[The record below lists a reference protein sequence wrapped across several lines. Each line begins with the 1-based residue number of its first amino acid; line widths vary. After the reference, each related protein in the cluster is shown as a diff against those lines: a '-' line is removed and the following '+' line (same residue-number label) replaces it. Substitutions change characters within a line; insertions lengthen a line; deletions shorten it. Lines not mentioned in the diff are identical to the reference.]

1 MSRGHPKWVGFI
13 PVAVVLAAGIVLVT
27 AQAPGQG
34 AMAPRFPIVRDWS
47 HRYLAYGNASFRAA
61 TLSQLQRDPRLA
73 AAWVQRNV
81 IGALASASAPGRQP
95 WRRNSLTLKRDWA
108 VSLGNVDTSTP
119 VPKEHF
125 PAMWGASFTNPDC
138 ANDFVVFGIRAGQ
151 ATGQANIVAFNNL
164 YLYTTCSAPVPQ
176 TMWAYYVGG
185 GGSDPDQVRTSP
197 VLSLDGKEVAFVEDR
212 DKGSGGAY
220 FHVLKWV
227 AGQGTIGSPATP
239 GSGGSSVRSVKY
251 SDSGNLRSSP
261 FVDYWNNVAFVGADD
276 GKLYAIGPVFNATSN
291 PAVLGFVEVGSVGA
305 HLTSPVM
312 DPNENR
318 IFISDG
324 SSLHSYLVSY
334 GTNSVTFS
342 DPKTYLISGDAEAIQ
357 DAALVDV
364 DRRRVFWFARKTFLT
379 ALAIET
385 DYSFTST
392 ATKTASIGQSSE
404 TTIRAGAFDDDHYSG
419 KGGQLHV
426 CGKASDSDQPRLY
439 TFGFFQSGNEWVWNN
454 STYYVNTIAT
464 TAGECSPLTTFK
476 SDKDRLFL
484 GFEGGVIQMWELPV
498 TSSADRA
505 DQSASGYNGGSAG
518 IIVDNRSS
526 TAEANNI
533 YFQTVLASSACAE
546 NGTNKVCAVKLTQS
560 GLQ

>member
-1 MSRGHPKWVGFI
+1 MSSGHAKWVGFI

-164 YLYTTCSAPVPQ
+164 YAGCSGTIPT

-185 GGSDPDQVRTSP
+185 GGATPDVVRTSP
-197 VLSLDGKEVAFVEDR
+197 VLSLDGKEVAFVENR
-212 DKGSGGAY
+212 DKGARAY
-220 FHVLKWV
+220 FHVLKW
-227 AGQGTIGSPATP
+227 APNQRTISDPATP
-239 GSGGSSVRSVKY
+239 GSDGSSVRSVQY
-251 SDSGNLRSSP
+251 SDSGNRRSSP
-261 FVDYWNNVAFVGADD
+261 FVDYWRNVAFVGAND
-276 GKLYAIGPVFNATSN
+276 GRLYAIGPVFNATSDL
-291 PAVLGFVEVGSVGA
+291 AVLGSVEVKSGGGY
-305 HLTSPVM
+305 LTSPVM
-312 DPNENR
+312 DPNANK
-318 IFISDG
+318 IFVSDG
-324 SSLHSYLVSY
+324 NSLYCYSYDGRSFGLQGSY
-334 GTNSVTFS
+334 SINTT
-342 DPKTYLISGDAEAIQ
+342 DTEAVQ

-364 DRRRVFWFARKTFLT
+364 DRQRVFWFARQGSSS
-379 ALAIET
+379 ALVIET
-385 DYSFTST
+385 DYNCGNV
-392 ATKTASIGQSSE
+392 KTASIGQNSDAV
-404 TTIRAGAFDDDHYSG
+404 IRAGAFDDDHYSG
-419 KGGQLHV
+419 NGGQLHV
-426 CGKASDSDQPRLY
+426 CGKESNSNRPRLY
-439 TFGFFQSGNEWVWNN
+439 TFGFYQSNGQWVWNN
-454 STYYVNTIAT
+454 SPDYVNTIAT
-464 TAGECSPLTTFK
+464 KAGECSPLTTFK
-476 SDKDRLFL
+476 GGDNQDRLFL
-484 GFEGGVIQMWELPV
+484 GFSGTDQIQMWNIPI
-498 TSSADRA
+498 
-505 DQSASGYNGGSAG
+505 SGSNDGPDATAGPYNGGSAG

-533 YFQTVLASSACAE
+533 YFQTALASSACAE

>member
-1 MSRGHPKWVGFI
+1 MSGGHAKWVGFI

-34 AMAPRFPIVRDWS
+34 AMPPRFPIVRDWS
-47 HRYLAYGNASFRAA
+47 RRYLAYGARSFRAA

-95 WRRNSLTLKRDWA
+95 WRRNSLTLKCDWA

-125 PAMWGASFTNPDC
+125 PAMWGASFTDPDC
-138 ANDFVVFGIRAGQ
+138 DKDFVVFGIRAGQ

-164 YLYTTCSAPVPQ
+164 YAGCSGTIPT

-185 GGSDPDQVRTSP
+185 GGATPDVVRTSP
-197 VLSLDGKEVAFVEDR
+197 VLSLDGKEVAFVENR
-212 DKGSGGAY
+212 DKGNSSW
-220 FHVLKWV
+220 FHVLKWE
-227 AGQGTIGSPATP
+227 AGQGTISNPATP
-239 GSGGSSVRSVKY
+239 GSGGSSVRSVQY
-251 SDSGNLRSSP
+251 STEGNRRSSP
-261 FVDYWNNVAFVGADD
+261 FVDYWNNVAFVGAND
-276 GKLYAIGPVFNATSN
+276 GRLYAIGPVFNTADQLK
-291 PAVLGFVEVGSVGA
+291 VLGQVTVNSSRV
-305 HLTSPVM
+305 LSSPVM
-312 DPNENR
+312 DPGANR
-318 IFISDG
+318 IFVSDG
-324 SSLHSYLVSY
+324 NTLYCYSY
-334 GTNSVTFS
+334 GGSFS
-342 DPKTYLISGDAEAIQ
+342 LAGSYSIGTTDTEAVQ

-364 DRRRVFWFARKTFLT
+364 DRQRVFWFARSSSST
-379 ALAIET
+379 ALVIET
-385 DYSFTST
+385 DYNCGSV
-392 ATKTASIGQSSE
+392 KTASIGQNSA
-404 TTIRAGAFDDDHYSG
+404 TVIRAGAFDDNHYSG
-419 KGGQLHV
+419 NGGQLHV

-476 SDKDRLFL
+476 SLDQDRLFL
-484 GFEGGVIQMWELPV
+484 GFSGTNQVQMWNIPISG
-498 TSSADRA
+498 SSDAPDA
-505 DQSASGYNGGSAG
+505 TAGPYNGGSAG

-533 YFQTVLASSACAE
+533 YFQTALASSACAE
-546 NGTNKVCAVKLTQS
+546 NGISKVCAVKLTQS

>member
-1 MSRGHPKWVGFI
+1 M
-13 PVAVVLAAGIVLVT
+13 
-27 AQAPGQG
+27 
-34 AMAPRFPIVRDWS
+34 
-47 HRYLAYGNASFRAA
+47 
-61 TLSQLQRDPRLA
+61 
-73 AAWVQRNV
+73 
-81 IGALASASAPGRQP
+81 
-95 WRRNSLTLKRDWA
+95 
-108 VSLGNVDTSTP
+108 
-119 VPKEHF
+119 
-125 PAMWGASFTNPDC
+125 GASFTNPDC
-138 ANDFVVFGIRAGQ
+138 ANDFVVFGIRAGS
-151 ATGQANIVAFNNL
+151 ASGQANIVAFNN
-164 YLYTTCSAPVPQ
+164 LYTTCSAPVPQ
-176 TMWAYYVGG
+176 TMWAYYVGDTNG
-185 GGSDPDQVRTSP
+185 TPDVVRTSP

-220 FHVLKWV
+220 FHVLTWV
-227 AGQGTIGSPATP
+227 AKQGTITSPATP

-291 PAVLGFVEVGSVGA
+291 PAVLGSVEVKSGGA

-312 DPNENR
+312 DPNEDR

-342 DPKTYLISGDAEAIQ
+342 DDKTYLISGDAEAIQ

-364 DRRRVFWFARKTFLT
+364 DRRRVFWFARETFLT

-392 ATKTASIGQSSE
+392 ATKTASIGQSSG

-439 TFGFFQSGNEWVWNN
+439 TFGFYQSDGQWVWNN
-454 STYYVNTIAT
+454 STSYVNTIAT

-476 SDKDRLFL
+476 GGDNQDRLFL
-484 GFEGGVIQMWELPV
+484 GFSGTNQVQMWNIPISG
-498 TSSADRA
+498 SSDGPDATA
-505 DQSASGYNGGSAG
+505 GPYNGGSAG

-533 YFQTVLASSACAE
+533 YFQTALASSACAE

>member
-34 AMAPRFPIVRDWS
+34 AMPPRFPIVRDWS
-47 HRYLAYGNASFRAA
+47 HRYLAYGARSFRAA

-95 WRRNSLTLKRDWA
+95 WRRNPLTLKRDWA
-108 VSLGNVDTSTP
+108 VSLGIVDTSTP

-138 ANDFVVFGIRAGQ
+138 ANDFVVFGIRAGS

-164 YLYTTCSAPVPQ
+164 YVNSNGTGPCSGTLPNV
-176 TMWAYYVGG
+176 MWAYYVGDTNG
-185 GGSDPDQVRTSP
+185 TPDVVRTSP
-197 VLSLDGKEVAFVEDR
+197 VLSLNGQEVAFVENR
-212 DKGSGGAY
+212 DNATGGAY
-220 FHVLKWV
+220 FHVLKW
-227 AGQGTIGSPATP
+227 ALGEGKITSPATP
-239 GSGGSSVRSVKY
+239 GSGSGGSSVRSVKY
-251 SDSGNLRSSP
+251 SSSGNRRSSP
-261 FVDYWNNVAFVGADD
+261 FVDYWRNVAFVGAND
-276 GKLYAIGPVFNATSN
+276 GKLYAIWPVFNGSGGFNVASTVVYSN
-291 PAVLGFVEVGSVGA
+291 RY
-305 HLTSPVM
+305 LTSPVM
-312 DPNENR
+312 DPGASR
-318 IFISDG
+318 IFVSDG
-324 SSLHSYLVSY
+324 NTLYCYSYSGSFSLAGSYSI
-334 GTNSVTFS
+334 GTT
-342 DPKTYLISGDAEAIQ
+342 DTEAVQ

-364 DRRRVFWFARKTFLT
+364 DRQRVFWFARRGPSS
-379 ALAIET
+379 ALVIET
-385 DYSFTST
+385 DYNCGNV
-392 ATKTASIGQSSE
+392 KTASIGQNSA
-404 TTIRAGAFDDDHYSG
+404 TVIRAGAFDDDHYSG

-426 CGKASDSDQPRLY
+426 CGKESNSNQPRLY
-439 TFGFFQSGNEWVWNN
+439 TFGFIQSNDEWVWNN
-454 STYYVNTIAT
+454 SPDYVNSIAT

-498 TSSADRA
+498 TSSGDRA
-505 DQSASGYNGGSAG
+505 DQSASGYTGGSAG

-526 TAEANNI
+526 DADANNI